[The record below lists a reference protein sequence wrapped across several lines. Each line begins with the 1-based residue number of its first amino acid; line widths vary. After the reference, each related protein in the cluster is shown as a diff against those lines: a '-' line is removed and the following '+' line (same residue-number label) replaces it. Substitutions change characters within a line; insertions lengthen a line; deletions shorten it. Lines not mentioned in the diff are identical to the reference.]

1 MGTEN
6 KPKGVTG
13 ATGAGGPHHDPLVE
27 HTPIIITDGSL
38 AIEFAEAQHYALI
51 PNTNTNEANDL
62 KLEYVQPHT
71 LDANGNFQDVAHSD
85 GSIFCHKF
93 SGADECQV
101 VVMEQGS
108 HGFTIHG
115 FANRAPVDIGFDH
128 GIYKRNKADFP
139 PILRGHRFG
148 NKNSKLMK
156 LLIFVD
162 GSQVH
167 DCELVSK
174 PGVLYEVKDPHSH

>member
-1 MGTEN
+1 MGTED

-13 ATGAGGPHHDPLVE
+13 AAGSGGTHHDPVVE

-38 AIEFAEAQHYALI
+38 AIEFAEVQHYTLI

-62 KLEYVQPHT
+62 KLGYVQPHT
-71 LDANGNFQDVAHSD
+71 LDANGNFQNVAHSD
-85 GSIFCHKF
+85 GSIFCHQF
-93 SGADECQV
+93 SGNDECLV
-101 VVMEQGS
+101 VVTEQGS

-115 FANRAPVDIGFDH
+115 FANRAPVDITFDH
-128 GIYKRNKADFP
+128 SLYQTNSTDFP
-139 PILRGHRFG
+139 QIKNGNRFG
-148 NKNSKLMK
+148 NKNSKLLK

-167 DCELVSK
+167 DCELASN
-174 PGVLYEVKDPHSH
+174 PGVLYEVKDPHTH